1 MQEAFKQWIITL
13 DGGAASGKSSVSRA
27 LAQRLG
33 IPYISTGLFY
43 RALTVVALQN
53 QSNLANE
60 TALLAL
66 LEGNPFELRLEGEK
80 NQVFWSG
87 ANITEQ
93 LHTALVDAHVS
104 QVSKHSGVRE
114 WVRLSLRQIPKP
126 LLAEGRDMG
135 TAVFPDADI
144 KFFLTA
150 SPEVRA
156 ARRLGERLGERDGD
170 IQSTLDALLE
180 RDQHDAQQSAPAPDA
195 RMIDTSDLTLEQ
207 VVDTLFTQMIEHT
220 HIQVKS

>member
-43 RALTVVALQN
+43 RALTVAALLA
-53 QSNLANE
+53 QSDLANE
-60 TALLAL
+60 MALLAL
-66 LEGNPFELRLEGEK
+66 LEGNPFELRLEGER

-87 ANITEQ
+87 VDITEQ
-93 LHTALVDAHVS
+93 LHTALVDANVS
-104 QVSKHSGVRE
+104 QVSRHRGVRE

-126 LLAEGRDMG
+126 LLAEGRGMG

-156 ARRLGERLGERDGD
+156 LRRLSERDGNM
-170 IQSTLDALLE
+170 QSTLHALLE
-180 RDQHDAQQSAPAPDA
+180 RDQHDAQQSAPAIDA
-195 RMIDTSDLTLEQ
+195 WMIDTSYLTLEQ
-207 VVDTLFTQMIEHT
+207 VVDTLFTQMIEKT
-220 HIQVKS
+220 YTQVKL